1 MVQMDATS
9 LFCPEFSLPV
19 RQFLKSLP
27 DNEVAHIVT
36 KEKRALARMQHI
48 CFAYDWSL
56 ANKEVGDEFH
66 FLVTKQ
72 PILKQ

>member
-1 MVQMDATS
+1 MDATS

-36 KEKRALARMQHI
+36 REKRALARMQQI
-48 CFAYDWSL
+48 CAAYDWSL
-56 ANKEVGDEFH
+56 DNRTVGNTFH
-66 FLVTKQ
+66 FLVTKHEQ
-72 PILKQ
+72 QLSD